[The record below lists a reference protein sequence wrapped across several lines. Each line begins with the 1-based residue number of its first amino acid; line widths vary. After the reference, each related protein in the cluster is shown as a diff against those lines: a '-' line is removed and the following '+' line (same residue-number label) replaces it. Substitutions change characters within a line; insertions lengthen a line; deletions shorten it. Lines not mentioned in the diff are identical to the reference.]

1 VKLFVGSLIK
11 VVEPVD
17 QHILVQAVGIGVE
30 LGVGGEGCTSDFVVD
45 EFGRGVEGDE
55 EFVLVIDVHVEIDL
69 LVIDISFVPVFDP
82 VPDQMEAF
90 TVVDQDD
97 VGEEVDERFRGV
109 DCDDGV
115 VEEVGTFLEFDEPEV
130 GMNFEFL
137 VVEFGEDSFGVVVLI
152 FDVELIQFVVD
163 GDGSDVHA
171 DVGVVEEV
179 ELLAFAL

>member
-1 VKLFVGSLIK
+1 M
-11 VVEPVD
+11 
-17 QHILVQAVGIGVE
+17 Q
-30 LGVGGEGCTSDFVVD
+30 LGVGWEGSTSDFVVD

-69 LVIDISFVPVFDP
+69 LVIDILFVPVLDP
-82 VPDQMEAF
+82 VPDQMQAF
-90 TVVDQDD
+90 TVVDQND

-109 DCDDGV
+109 DCNDGV
-115 VEEVGTFLEFDEPEV
+115 VEEIWTFLEFDESEI

-137 VVEFGEDSFGVVVLI
+137 VVEFGEDGFGVVVLI
-152 FDVELIQFVVD
+152 FDVKLIDLVVD

-171 DVGVVEEV
+171 DVRVVEEV

>member
-1 VKLFVGSLIK
+1 
-11 VVEPVD
+11 
-17 QHILVQAVGIGVE
+17 VQ
-30 LGVGGEGCTSDFVVD
+30 LGVGWEGSTSDFVVD

-69 LVIDISFVPVFDP
+69 LVIDILFVPVLDP
-82 VPDQMEAF
+82 VPDQMQAF
-90 TVVDQDD
+90 TVVDQND

-109 DCDDGV
+109 DCNDGV
-115 VEEVGTFLEFDEPEV
+115 VEEIWTFLEFDESEI

-137 VVEFGEDSFGVVVLI
+137 VVEFGEDGFGVVVLI
-152 FDVELIQFVVD
+152 FDVKLIDLVVD

-171 DVGVVEEV
+171 DVRVVEEV

>member
-1 VKLFVGSLIK
+1 M
-11 VVEPVD
+11 
-17 QHILVQAVGIGVE
+17 Q
-30 LGVGGEGCTSDFVVD
+30 LGVGGEGSASDFVVD

-69 LVIDISFVPVFDP
+69 LVIDILFVPVFDP
-82 VPDQMEAF
+82 VPDQMQAL
-90 TVVDQDD
+90 TVVYQDD
-97 VGEEVDERFRGV
+97 VGEEVDERLRGV

-115 VEEVGTFLEFDEPEV
+115 VEEIGKFLEFDEPEI
-130 GMNFEFL
+130 GMNLEFL
-137 VVEFGEDSFGVVVLI
+137 VVEFGEDCFGVVVLI
-152 FDVELIQFVVD
+152 FDVQLIHLVVD